1 MRNRVSLLCTA
12 AVSFVAISGPL
23 LSQQPVEQNLRI
35 DWSKT
40 VITSKTT
47 PSLQV
52 VVNPQLLRGAKLHDG
67 SFAALKMLGADYE
80 IGRAHV

>member
-1 MRNRVSLLCTA
+1 MKKFARFVFLAAFSSFALCGTRRAQEA
-12 AVSFVAISGPL
+12 AP
-23 LSQQPVEQNLRI
+23 PNLTI

-40 VITSKTT
+40 VITSMTT

-67 SFAALKMLGADYE
+67 SFAALKMLGAD
-80 IGRAHV
+80 